1 MQNKQKALAVIQ
13 SCYVLI
19 RHLFNLKKE
28 EEGGGEAIMY
38 RYLQGWKYTR
48 SVECCILQILSS
60 IMETGKSHTH
70 THAHTRTSR
79 PETRG
84 QCYRGEHSPAQL
96 SFRGNT
102 HEGLCWWQDEDT
114 HRYVKSL
121 PHPTILSRLIPGQTK
136 KIKMQFLVHGGNATV
151 IGGSHGA

>member
-1 MQNKQKALAVIQ
+1 MTTMQELTSFSENVSCAKQTESSCCYSKLLCVNKAFVQPEKGGG
-13 SCYVLI
+13 
-19 RHLFNLKKE
+19 
-28 EEGGGEAIMY
+28 GGGEAIMY

-114 HRYVKSL
+114 HRYVNSL
-121 PHPTILSRLIPGQTK
+121 PHPTILSRLIPGQ
-136 KIKMQFLVHGGNATV
+136 
-151 IGGSHGA
+151 